1 MPSGGR
7 FSKILMSDSEFPEMT
22 PSVNLYKA
30 GYQSYINGDFGAA
43 RAAWEKAL
51 MADPNNREAEM
62 GLRRLR

>member
-1 MPSGGR
+1 
-7 FSKILMSDSEFPEMT
+7 MSDSEFPEMT